1 MFPNHR
7 RGNGQAL
14 NAVFVYFSNVASKLR
29 EEGAPGRPEERL
41 GVRYNLGLMRR
52 LKFSQVLAPYD
63 ASLICD
69 LQHASSTAWS
79 RVRL

>member
-1 MFPNHR
+1 MV
-7 RGNGQAL
+7 GLKACTSAMSL
-14 NAVFVYFSNVASKLR
+14 VLR

-69 LQHASSTAWS
+69 LPHASSTGL
-79 RVRL
+79 VPL